1 MNEMLTTTGQQLA
14 NNDRVGSGE
23 CSRAEIRLLIQEARR
38 LERIQFRVIGRTD
51 KLDRAGRACSRLEL
65 GNLSGTATAFIR
77 HDEFA
82 AHHRD
87 VDHGDIVLIGGGLQE
102 MADRFLIRIDDICRA
117 HSSYIRP
124 TALLPKEWVLPN
136 FIPPL
141 RTVIR
146 HWLGISSSALQR
158 FMSDVFLDASNA
170 LGFLNVPASK
180 RYHHAYQG
188 GLLDHTADMLL
199 KLEERT
205 WFQERLFQRDL
216 ATVLVIVHDIGK
228 TVTFVGGDHSSRGEH
243 QPHEMAVLE
252 MLAAPLATLEM
263 TDPIAA
269 NLIRGFFKPRDWYP
283 KKHDPIYK
291 LISSLDRE
299 SANFLTGGAL

>member
-1 MNEMLTTTGQQLA
+1 MNEMLTTTAQQLV
-14 NNDRVGSGE
+14 NNDRVGASK
-23 CSRAEIRLLIQEARR
+23 CSRPEMRPLIQKARR
-38 LERIQFRVIGRTD
+38 LECIQFRVIGRTD

-65 GNLSGTATAFIR
+65 GNLSGTATAFIH

-82 AHHRD
+82 AHRRD
-87 VDHGDIVLIGGGLQE
+87 VDYGDIVLITGELQE
-102 MADRFLIRIDDICRA
+102 MAERFLIRVDEICRA
-117 HSSYIRP
+117 HYSCIRP

-136 FIPPL
+136 FTSQL

-146 HWLGISSSALQR
+146 HWLGVSSSALRR
-158 FMSDVFLDASNA
+158 FMADVFLDAGNA

-199 KLEERT
+199 RLEERT
-205 WFQERLFQRDL
+205 WIQARQFQCDL
-216 ATVLVIVHDIGK
+216 ATVLVILHDIGK
-228 TVTFVGGDHSSRGEH
+228 TVTFVGRGHSDRGGH
-243 QPHEMAVLE
+243 QPHEMAALE
-252 MLAAPLATLEM
+252 LLAVPLTTLEM

-283 KKHDPIYK
+283 KKQDPIYK
-291 LISSLDRE
+291 LVSTLDRE
-299 SANFLTGGAL
+299 SANFLTGGSL